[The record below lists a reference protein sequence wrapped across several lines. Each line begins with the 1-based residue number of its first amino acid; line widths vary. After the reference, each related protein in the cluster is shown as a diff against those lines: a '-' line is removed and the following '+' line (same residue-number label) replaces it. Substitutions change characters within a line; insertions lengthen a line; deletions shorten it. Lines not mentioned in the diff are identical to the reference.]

1 MALDIHLN
9 YKLIN
14 KLLSVKTKTIVLVL
28 AIYFTLSIV
37 FFFIR
42 YLDIKEFALSS
53 QNSELERV
61 ELVYDEARQRV
72 KNFYITRGYANINSF
87 GIKKGFETK
96 DATSLFNLSKPRW
109 EVMAKENGYLKTLGF
124 YDENG
129 NLLTYFGTK
138 PENKLLYMNVSKDSY
153 AGFWFNENSFNYH
166 SVTVAKDDKLNKI
179 GFIVFTI
186 DPKYFLSEIRKLMN
200 IYTYIVYEKDEQKML
215 FMLKNDVMI
224 SDIIKSQ
231 KIINSQEIKTTD
243 GFFLPYIINGLGI
256 DKYNNFK
263 IIFLQDIMHWKNII
277 KKAILQ
283 SLIVLVVLALVT
295 TMVINYGFD
304 IILKEL
310 DESNKKLKLSQN
322 ELEELNQNLQKEIE
336 KEIKLKLKK
345 QEEANEKERILAHQS
360 KLASMGEMIGNI
372 AHQWRQP
379 LTELSTILINMELY
393 FERDK
398 LTKERF
404 KNKTEEANTQILFMS
419 KTIDDFRDFFAS
431 KKKKEKF
438 EISNIINRV
447 ENLMAASLKN
457 HNIELVVEIKND
469 FEIYGFPNEI
479 AQAFLNIVSNAK
491 DILLEKSTVGAKISI
506 KTFSRNSKNII
517 SISDNAGGIQVFPI
531 EKIFEPYFSTKHAK
545 SGTGIGLYMTKTII
559 EKNNNGKI
567 EIQNGKEGAI
577 FTIIF

>member
-1 MALDIHLN
+1 M
-9 YKLIN
+9 
-14 KLLSVKTKTIVLVL
+14 LSVI
-28 AIYFTLSIV
+28 

-42 YLDIKEFALSS
+42 YLDIKDFALSS
-53 QNSELERV
+53 QNDELKRV
-61 ELVYDEARQRV
+61 GLVYNETLQRA
-72 KNFYITRGYANINSF
+72 KDFYITRGYANINSF
-87 GIKKGFETK
+87 GIKKGFKTK
-96 DATSLFNLSKPRW
+96 DAVSLQELSNPRW
-109 EVMAKENGYLKTLGF
+109 KIITKENPYLKTFSF
-124 YDENG
+124 YDEQG
-129 NLLTYFGTK
+129 NLLTYFGVE
-138 PENKLLYMNVSKDSY
+138 PEKKLLHFQTSKKPYD
-153 AGFWFNENSFNYH
+153 GFWFNENSFNYH
-166 SVTVAKDDKLNKI
+166 AVAEARDSQSNII

-200 IYTYIVYEKDEQKML
+200 IYTYIVYEKDNKKML

-224 SDIIKSQ
+224 SDIIKTK
-231 KIINSQEIKTTD
+231 KIINAKEIKTKD
-243 GFFLPYIINGLGI
+243 SVFLPYIIKGVGI
-256 DKYNNFK
+256 DEYNNFK

-277 KKAILQ
+277 QKAILQ
-283 SLIVLVVLALVT
+283 SLIVLIVLAFIT
-295 TMVINYGFD
+295 IMVINYGFD

-310 DESNKKLKLSQN
+310 DESNKKLKISQS

-336 KEIKLKLKK
+336 KEIRLKLKK

-393 FERDK
+393 SERDK

-404 KNKTEEANTQILFMS
+404 KNKTEEANRQILFMS
-419 KTIDDFRDFFAS
+419 KTIDDFRNFFAS

-438 EISNIINRV
+438 EISYIIQKV

-457 HNIELVVEIKND
+457 HNIQLTVEVKND
-469 FEIYGFPNEI
+469 FEIFGFPNEI
-479 AQAFLNIVSNAK
+479 AQALLNIVSNAK
-491 DILLEKSTVGAKISI
+491 DILLEKSIVDAKISI
-506 KTFSRNSKNII
+506 SIFRENSKNII
-517 SISDNAGGIQVFPI
+517 IISDNAGGIQVFPI
-531 EKIFEPYFSTKHAK
+531 DKIFEPYFSTKHAK

-567 EIQNGKEGAI
+567 EIENGKQGAI